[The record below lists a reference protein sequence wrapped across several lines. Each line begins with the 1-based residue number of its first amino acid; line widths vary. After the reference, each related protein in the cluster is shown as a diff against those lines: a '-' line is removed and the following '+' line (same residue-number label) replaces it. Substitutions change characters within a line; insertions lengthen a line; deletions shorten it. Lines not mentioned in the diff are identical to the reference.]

1 MTPAR
6 PITSIS
12 IELPLPPRALHPNAR
27 AHHMVR
33 ARAAKKY
40 RATVYWLAL
49 GTMQE
54 AGLDRPAWMA
64 ATLQL
69 EYVFAAPRRRDD
81 DNLNAWFKAGRDAL
95 ADAGLVANDSA
106 FVQLPAASTVD
117 QAAAAVWGV
126 AGVKGWAGGGGMV
139 RANVVR
145 AITPTGT
152 TRKEAS
158 A

>member
-1 MTPAR
+1 MTGTKRA

-40 RATVYWLAL
+40 RDTVGWLAIEA
-49 GTMQE
+49 MQK
-54 AGLDRPAWMA
+54 AGLDRPAWTA

-69 EYVFAAPRRRDD
+69 EYVFATPRRRDD

-106 FVQLPAASTVD
+106 FVQLPARSTVD

-126 AGVKGWAGGGGMV
+126 AGVKGRWSGGGAVRVNVV
-139 RANVVR
+139 RANVEK
-145 AITPTGT
+145 TP
-152 TRKEAS
+152 
-158 A
+158 